1 MLQALGGWT
10 MDSRTLVERA
20 KERVKKAEKRH
31 QQALLYFA
39 KAIYKEIPDVIL
51 EAADL
56 ARGRIAWD
64 MSTSECFK
72 LTSLEKKHFLLGK
85 DNLSADEWRYVFDT
99 VVAQLKTEPD
109 IGWKNYDPDTP
120 STIVLIWNV

>member
-1 MLQALGGWT
+1 
-10 MDSRTLVERA
+10 
-20 KERVKKAEKRH
+20 
-31 QQALLYFA
+31 
-39 KAIYKEIPDVIL
+39 
-51 EAADL
+51 
-56 ARGRIAWD
+56 